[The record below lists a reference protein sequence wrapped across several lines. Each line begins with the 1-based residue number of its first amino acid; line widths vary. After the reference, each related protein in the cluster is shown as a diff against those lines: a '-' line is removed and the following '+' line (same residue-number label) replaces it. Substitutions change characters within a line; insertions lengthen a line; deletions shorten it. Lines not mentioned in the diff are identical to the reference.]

1 MERRRLIAT
10 GGWRG
15 AYRMPVRICGNA
27 EFEPSYGRIGGN
39 DTARD
44 RERLQAIRDAIGAGN
59 CGLDEIAIGEG

>member
-1 MERRRLIAT
+1 
-10 GGWRG
+10 
-15 AYRMPVRICGNA
+15 MPVRICGNA